1 MAEKS
6 KKTIL
11 IHHVFIPSK
20 LTDTSDVNWDIDQM
34 LRYVEVYQEKF
45 AFNIDGLI
53 EKFIPSFE
61 RSEIEVFNLE
71 DEYE

>member
-1 MAEKS
+1 MAKKS

-11 IHHVFIPSK
+11 VHHVLVPSK
-20 LTDTSDVNWDIDQM
+20 LTDTSNVNPNIDQT

-61 RSEIEVFNLE
+61 RSGIEVFNLE
-71 DEYE
+71 NEYE